1 MEKSLYTEWFLR
13 VKYNGDDFF
22 YLGRVSEFE
31 EVKSFLDK
39 LKELHE
45 IKNGESRSIEENLRT
60 MYDTIRRESRFFK
73 PRRIF
78 PFGNKFAK
86 PEEVKTLLG
95 ESKELHK
102 TIGRISEYIRPED
115 VPIMVTDIVTAHESY
130 SIVPHHLYTA
140 TLEGIEAERFMKRE
154 HTGGSGVVSYFSSKF
169 GLPENITRFV
179 FILGDHERKNF
190 IEGLEKKA
198 EELYLLDEAVKNGRH
213 YRI

>member
-13 VKYNGDDFF
+13 VKYNRDDFF

-31 EVKSFLDK
+31 EVKNLLDK

-73 PRRIF
+73 P
-78 PFGNKFAK
+78 KD
-86 PEEVKTLLG
+86 
-95 ESKELHK
+95 
-102 TIGRISEYIRPED
+102 ISLIEDDWEYFL
-115 VPIMVTDIVTAHESY
+115 
-130 SIVPHHLYTA
+130 IVPHHLYTV
-140 TLEGIEAERFMKRE
+140 TLKGIEAKRFMRRE
-154 HTGGSGVVSYFSSKF
+154 YADGSGVVGYFSSKF

-179 FILGDHERKNF
+179 FVVRDSERKSF
-190 IEGLEKKA
+190 IEDLEKKA
-198 EELYLLDEAVKNGRH
+198 EELYGLDEAIKNGRH